1 MKRLFAIIPMLA
13 FSVALIHGCGGKKA
27 VNDDISGKAAEAEP
41 QAQDSAVVVPE
52 DAPVSEAVTAE
63 DLLGPAKTGGK
74 YASLA
79 PGDTLTLQAE
89 KEGRLYTIYFDYDTY
104 FIRDADKDNLSN
116 NAKWLSLNSR
126 VAVRIEGHADE
137 RGETEYNL
145 ALSDKRARSV
155 KKFLEDMGVRA
166 ERLDAISF
174 GEEKPA
180 VPGHDEEA
188 WAKNRRAEFMITRTN

>member
-13 FSVALIHGCGGKKA
+13 LSVALIHGCGGKKA

-52 DAPVSEAVTAE
+52 DAPISEAVTAE

-79 PGDTLTLQAE
+79 RGDTLTLQAE

-116 NAKWLSLNSR
+116 NAKWLSLTPGWRCASRGTRMSAARPSTTSRSQTSAPDQLKNSSKTW
-126 VAVRIEGHADE
+126 GSGP
-137 RGETEYNL
+137 RGWTPS
-145 ALSDKRARSV
+145 ASAR
-155 KKFLEDMGVRA
+155 
-166 ERLDAISF
+166 
-174 GEEKPA
+174 KPA

-188 WAKNRRAEFMITRTN
+188 WPRTGAPSS